1 VQNYKLK
8 YFNII
13 QFPKLNH
20 KLQQIETKDISCFRG
35 WFTNNQSSTAL
46 IELQIYLFKLWIQRS
61 NR

>member
-46 IELQIYLFKLWIQRS
+46 I
-61 NR
+61 